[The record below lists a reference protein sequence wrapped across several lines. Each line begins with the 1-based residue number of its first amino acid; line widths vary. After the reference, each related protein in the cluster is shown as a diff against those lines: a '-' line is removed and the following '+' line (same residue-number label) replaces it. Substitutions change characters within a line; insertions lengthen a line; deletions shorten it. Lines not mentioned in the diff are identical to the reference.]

1 MDSAE
6 NNPNI
11 DPRLLEHLNRHK
23 LTRLVSLLAE
33 AEITSKD
40 LVKFRRNPTLVSGV
54 LPKVRDQLDFTDSL
68 RNVTIDQGA
77 QTDITFFKDLG
88 NTNNVVIILII
99 INYYKMSNYNFILLD
114 PHANLRIK
122 HKRPKVSA
130 CIHQTKWYEG
140 TNYGSNAISC
150 A

>member
-1 MDSAE
+1 MGNTE
-6 NNPNI
+6 TNHNI

-88 NTNNVVIILII
+88 NTNNVVIRII

-114 PHANLRIK
+114 SHANLRIE
-122 HKRPKVSA
+122 HERPKVSA
-130 CIHQTKWYEG
+130 CLPQTKWNEG
-140 TNYGSNAISC
+140 RNYGFNAISC